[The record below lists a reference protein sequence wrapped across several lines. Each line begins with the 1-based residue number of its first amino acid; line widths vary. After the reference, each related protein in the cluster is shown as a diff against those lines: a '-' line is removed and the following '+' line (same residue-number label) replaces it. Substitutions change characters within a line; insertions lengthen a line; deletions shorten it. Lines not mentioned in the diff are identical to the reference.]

1 MDVKYLVDTNI
12 FLEIILKQVRS
23 AVSKQ
28 FILDHLQ
35 EIAISDFS
43 LHSIG
48 VILYR
53 RKKLDLYADFIR
65 DLGEKLQLVV
75 LPVNVL
81 ENMHAVITESGLD
94 FDDAYQLMA
103 AQTFRLEIVTFD
115 RDFRRVVSGV
125 SVHIL

>member
-1 MDVKYLVDTNI
+1 VKYLLDTNI
-12 FLEIILKQVRS
+12 FLEIILRQVRS

-28 FILDHLQ
+28 FILEHLQ

-53 RKKLDLYADFIR
+53 RKKLHLYAEFIR

-75 LPVNVL
+75 LPVDAL
-81 ENMHAVITESGLD
+81 ENIHSVITESGLD
-94 FDDAYQLMA
+94 FDDAYQLIA
-103 AQTFRLEIVTFD
+103 AQTFGLEIVTFY

-125 SVHIL
+125 SVHLL

>member
-1 MDVKYLVDTNI
+1 MKYLLDTNI
-12 FLEIILKQVRS
+12 FLEIILRQVRS

-28 FILDHLQ
+28 FILEHLQ

-53 RKKLDLYADFIR
+53 RKKLHLYAEFIR

-75 LPVNVL
+75 LPVDAL
-81 ENMHAVITESGLD
+81 ENIHSVITESGLD
-94 FDDAYQLMA
+94 FDDAYQLIA
-103 AQTFRLEIVTFD
+103 AQTFGLEIVTFD

-125 SVHIL
+125 SVHLL

>member
-1 MDVKYLVDTNI
+1 MKYLLDTNI
-12 FLEIILKQVRS
+12 FLEIILRQVRS

-28 FILDHLQ
+28 FILEHLQ

-53 RKKLDLYADFIR
+53 RKKLHLYAEFIR

-75 LPVNVL
+75 LPVDAL
-81 ENMHAVITESGLD
+81 ENIHSVITESGLD
-94 FDDAYQLMA
+94 FDDAYQLIA
-103 AQTFRLEIVTFD
+103 AQTFGLEIVTFY

-125 SVHIL
+125 SVHLL

>member
-1 MDVKYLVDTNI
+1 MKYLVDTNI